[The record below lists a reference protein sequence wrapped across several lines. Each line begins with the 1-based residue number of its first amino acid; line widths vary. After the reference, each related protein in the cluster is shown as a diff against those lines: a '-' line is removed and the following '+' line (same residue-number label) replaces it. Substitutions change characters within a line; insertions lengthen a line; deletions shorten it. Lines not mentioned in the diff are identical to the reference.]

1 MPFAIT
7 VSVYQIVNELFFV
20 VEGAGFEPACG
31 GGPNYAAVLS
41 IFNPEKAAAYTT
53 RRCPPFTIQRRP
65 NLSANLLYWQH
76 TQPLVLA
83 VGNHSL
89 DAVQWV
95 APMGTLQFTIPVNY
109 FHAFTWQGV
118 AVLLQPVLRDEAEL
132 LHQLFAGEPTFV
144 VHLHSFSHRLL
155 DLRHNLCPEYSVHIR
170 YDNLVIVIERWTLP
184 SITSLI
190 FVVYLG

>member
-1 MPFAIT
+1 MIYF
-7 VSVYQIVNELFFV
+7 L

-65 NLSANLLYWQH
+65 NLSANLLYRQH
-76 TQPLVLA
+76 TQPLVFA

-95 APMGTLQFTIPVNY
+95 APVRTLQLAIPVND

-118 AVLLQPVLRDEAEL
+118 AVLLQPVLRNEAEL

-155 DLRHNLCPEYSVHIR
+155 DLRHDLCPEYSVHIR